1 MKALV
6 KKLVVISVLLAL
18 MSGVNSYASNNVTEQ
33 SNISTNTVVTPTKN
47 EAKPEVENKTKI
59 NNNVTK
65 SEESKKNPLENS
77 TNKKVTSNNTPV
89 KAQPKKSSVP
99 SSTPVTNK
107 KQNTVIAQQNTTKVE
122 ETIQNV
128 ETEEQP
134 ENIVDNNV
142 LTLVEEQEESEK
154 NEEEINQ
161 PNNKISIIPKIII
174 VIILLIFFIKIIKNK
189 MKPNKHMKKRKN
201 RKEKREIDR
210 IRDRKLNAM
219 IKKMTIDDD

>member
-47 EAKPEVENKTKI
+47 EAKPEVENKTQI
-59 NNNVTK
+59 N
-65 SEESKKNPLENS
+65 
-77 TNKKVTSNNTPV
+77 
-89 KAQPKKSSVP
+89 
-99 SSTPVTNK
+99 
-107 KQNTVIAQQNTTKVE
+107 
-122 ETIQNV
+122 
-128 ETEEQP
+128 
-134 ENIVDNNV
+134 NNV

-161 PNNKISIIPKIII
+161 PNNKISIIPIIII

>member
-47 EAKPEVENKTKI
+47 EAKPEV
-59 NNNVTK
+59 
-65 SEESKKNPLENS
+65 ENS

-154 NEEEINQ
+154 
-161 PNNKISIIPKIII
+161 
-174 VIILLIFFIKIIKNK
+174 
-189 MKPNKHMKKRKN
+189 MKKK
-201 RKEKREIDR
+201 
-210 IRDRKLNAM
+210 
-219 IKKMTIDDD
+219 